1 MRPLFCLLVISSL
14 NYTFAELIKF
24 SELLLTAKKS
34 SDVTIQEEKTDYL
47 KKNDRFFPLIREAE
61 LRVGS
66 KLSVI
71 NRPEYTIRVEP
82 AGIGETRST
91 RKMMN
96 ALSEHASES
105 RSMRLNEV
113 LLERYMIGLYYM
125 EYFRVYELQE
135 ELLIVYDDRIK
146 VLEKVVFNGS
156 ADLAM
161 IIKAENELTKLKSE
175 HIELGREIKVLNNKI
190 VSLTGKS
197 TFSGIDTAGFAD
209 IAAIAAEV
217 DTSAL
222 SPDTNNVYMKY
233 YRTEFDLTKCRYEL
247 ERSESRRYIP
257 FLDFSFDH
265 EESVKQLS
273 RKNSSKSFDLKE
285 AYSVEVG
292 LKIPF
297 FNFDRQTIARRKID
311 FLSEKESY
319 LKAKVEIEDQM
330 NKDIEDI
337 RALIALYKHLQK
349 REQEVDVQASLK
361 KYLQMSGVDPLI
373 VLSIKESL
381 LKNSMKMEDVK
392 HSLMRNY
399 VRVVD
404 ASGRLSEQPLR
415 NYISTDK
422 EQVE

>member
-1 MRPLFCLLVISSL
+1 MRLLFCLLVLSFL
-14 NYTFAELIKF
+14 NYTFGEPIKF

-34 SDVTIQEEKTDYL
+34 HSVTIQEEKSDYL
-47 KKNDRFFPLIREAE
+47 KKNDRLFPLIRDAE

-66 KLSVI
+66 KLSDM
-71 NRPEYTIRVEP
+71 NRPEYKIRVEP
-82 AGIGETRST
+82 AGIGETRRT

-96 ALSEHASES
+96 ALSEHASKS
-105 RSMRLNEV
+105 RAMHLNEV

-125 EYFRVYELQE
+125 EYSRVYTLQE
-135 ELLIVYDDRIK
+135 ELLVVYEDRIR
-146 VLEKVVFNGS
+146 VLDEMVFNGS
-156 ADLAM
+156 ADLTI
-161 IIKAENELTKLKSE
+161 IIKAENDLTKLKSE
-175 HIELGREIKVLNNKI
+175 HIELDRDIKVLHNKI
-190 VSLTGKS
+190 VSLTGRNA
-197 TFSGIDTAGFAD
+197 FSGIDTAGFAD
-209 IAAIAAEV
+209 LTAIAAEV
-217 DTSAL
+217 DTAAF
-222 SPDTNNVYMKY
+222 SPDTNNVLMKY
-233 YRTEFDLTKCRYEL
+233 YQTEFDLTKCRYEL

-257 FLDFSFDH
+257 YLDFSFDH

-273 RKNSSKSFDLKE
+273 RKNSSKSFDFKE

-319 LKAKVEIEDQM
+319 LKEKVEIEDQM
-330 NKDIEDI
+330 DKDIEDI
-337 RALIALYKHLQK
+337 RALIALYKHFQK

-361 KYLQMSGVDPLI
+361 KYLQMSGVDPLM

-381 LKNSMKMEDVK
+381 LKNSMQMEKVK

-399 VRVVD
+399 VRVID
-404 ASGRLSEQPLR
+404 ACGRLSEQPLR
-415 NYISTDK
+415 NYISAGK

>member
-1 MRPLFCLLVISSL
+1 VLSLL
-14 NYTFAELIKF
+14 NQTFAESIKF
-24 SELLLTAKKS
+24 SELLVTAKKS
-34 SDVTIQEEKTDYL
+34 SFVTIQEEKTDYL
-47 KKNDRFFPLIREAE
+47 KKNAGFFPLIREAE

-66 KLSVI
+66 KLSAI

-82 AGIGETRST
+82 AGLGETRST

-96 ALSEHASES
+96 ALSEHASEA
-105 RSMRLNEV
+105 RSLRLNEV
-113 LLERYMIGLYYM
+113 LLERYMLGLYYM
-125 EYFRVYELQE
+125 EYSRLYELQD
-135 ELLIVYDDRIK
+135 ELLIVYEDRIK
-146 VLEKVVFNGS
+146 VLEKVVFSGS

-161 IIKAENELTKLKSE
+161 LIKAENELTKLKSE
-175 HIELGREIKVLNNKI
+175 HIELGREIKVLHNKI

-209 IAAIAAEV
+209 IATIAAEV
-217 DTSAL
+217 DTAAL

-257 FLDFSFDH
+257 YLDFSFDH
-265 EESVKQLS
+265 EESVKQQS
-273 RKNSSKSFDLKE
+273 RKNSSKSFDFKE

-297 FNFDRQTIARRKID
+297 FNFDRQTVARRKID

-319 LKAKVEIEDQM
+319 LKAKVEMEDQM
-330 NKDIEDI
+330 HKDIEDV
-337 RALIALYKHLQK
+337 RALTALYKHFQK

-361 KYLQMSGVDPLI
+361 KYLQMSGVDPLM

-381 LKNSMKMEDVK
+381 LKNSIQMVNVK
-392 HSLMRNY
+392 YSLMRNY
-399 VRVVD
+399 IRVID
-404 ASGRLSEQPLR
+404 ACGKLSEEPLR
-415 NYISTDK
+415 NYISIDK